1 MSNIVN
7 ELVEDYIRNTL
18 KDTEGLL
25 KELEEYAGEHS
36 VPIVHKEVADMLK
49 VLLKV
54 QKPKRILEVGC
65 AIGYSSILFA
75 STLGEDVEIITVE
88 RNEKMIE
95 KAKENIKLAGFEK
108 NITIL
113 EGDAEERLKEVE
125 GEFDMIFL
133 DAAKGQYKL
142 FYDMVIDKL
151 KVDGLLI
158 SDNILYKGM
167 VAHDDFAVKRKRTI
181 IKRMRNY
188 LDYICTC
195 DYLNTSLI
203 PIGDGVALS
212 YKQSERG
219 DINA

>member
-7 ELVEDYIRNTL
+7 NVVEDYIRHTL

-25 KELEEYAGEHS
+25 KELEIYAEENS
-36 VPIVHKEVADMLK
+36 VPIVHKEVSDLLK
-49 VLLKV
+49 VLLKM

-75 STLGEDVEIITVE
+75 TTCGEDSDITTCE
-88 RNEKMIE
+88 RNPVMIE
-95 KAKENIKLAGFEK
+95 KAKENIKRAGFEN

-113 EGDAEERLKEVE
+113 EGDAVEQLKNVE

-142 FYDMVIDKL
+142 FYDLVIDKL
-151 KVDGLLI
+151 KVGGVLI

-167 VAHDDFAVKRKRTI
+167 IASPRRTF
-181 IKRMRNY
+181 
-188 LDYICTC
+188 
-195 DYLNTSLI
+195 
-203 PIGDGVALS
+203 GQA
-212 YKQSERG
+212 
-219 DINA
+219 